1 MPHWLTRAGAKVTC
15 PLPGMLTKPR
25 AWLTK
30 TRRRMISTTMSL
42 IILKPKGRSQ
52 LRGKTPTGPNHQ
64 AAQNQKTRAAMTTD
78 LQQLSL
84 LNSARTVLSSST
96 RALRTAGYPEA
107 ADRVIRLATT
117 GTPRPVVV
125 FVGES
130 GRGKS
135 SVVNTLASVRDD
147 LPVGSGQ
154 GLYRLLAPAGGA
166 GDGGR
171 EVWVYPD
178 GSRASDLLP
187 GIHPIGVE
195 IPHAGTLIGD
205 VTLLDA
211 PSAGGLSGPQA
222 LLNLKIL
229 EAASVAVFVTDAG
242 ALLSNAELS
251 YLRLCSDQVEAIGL
265 VVTKTD
271 LYPDSWKDVV
281 AGNAALLKDRLP
293 RLANSFV
300 IGISAEIARA
310 ALSVPTPSA
319 QARLAAASGFPH
331 LEEALKR
338 DLARAASAPT
348 ANALRLA
355 RTGLEA
361 HRQARLTHVMM
372 AEAPAESRA
381 GMIAERQRLSDL
393 KEEQQRWTMDLERD
407 LGELRAGVLRRVG
420 EALDSWS
427 AQWRSH
433 IHSAKA
439 LRDAKTTQTLTN
451 DIFAGLQAIRATV
464 ITDAEAELRSLIQGV
479 FRGVPLP
486 EILDDILN
494 SSARPTDTIH
504 MGSEKHGAG
513 FDPSLVMSIVMG
525 SSMGTSVAGLLSG
538 GAAWP
543 LALLGAGGW
552 FAVNRFY
559 RQNMLEKNRLL
570 GELPRLAQAERA
582 IITDYLEARLRRLK
596 PEIVV
601 AYRAQLQKSLTELQQ
616 LIRESQVQEQLSAQA
631 RESQLGSLKREI
643 GQIEGLLADVDSSL
657 VKLRSL

>member
-1 MPHWLTRAGAKVTC
+1 MMRA
-15 PLPGMLTKPR
+15 P
-25 AWLTK
+25 
-30 TRRRMISTTMSL
+30 
-42 IILKPKGRSQ
+42 
-52 LRGKTPTGPNHQ
+52 
-64 AAQNQKTRAAMTTD
+64 MTTD

-107 ADRVIRLATT
+107 ADRVMRLAGT

-135 SVVNTLASVRDD
+135 SVVNTLASVSDD
-147 LPVGSGQ
+147 LPGSSGQ
-154 GLYRLLAPAGGA
+154 GIYRLLAPASGA
-166 GDGGR
+166 GDSDR

-178 GSRASDLLP
+178 GSRAPGLLP

-211 PSAGGLSGPQA
+211 PSAGGLAGPQA

-251 YLRLCSDQVEAIGL
+251 YLQLCSEQVEAIGL

-281 AGNAALLKDRLP
+281 AGNAALLEDRLP

-300 IGISAEIARA
+300 LGISTEMARA
-310 ALSVPTPSA
+310 ASSVPTPSA
-319 QARLAAASGFPH
+319 KALLEAASGFQH
-331 LEEALKR
+331 LQEALKR

-361 HRQARLTHVMM
+361 HRQARLAHVMM
-372 AEAPAESRA
+372 TEAPAESRA

-407 LGELRAGVLRRVG
+407 LGELRAGVLRRVS

-486 EILDDILN
+486 GILDDILN
-494 SSARPTDTIH
+494 SSERPTDTMH

-538 GAAWP
+538 GAAAATGSLAAAAWP
-543 LALLGAGGW
+543 LAVLGAGGW

-601 AYRAQLQKSLTELQQ
+601 AYRAQLQKSLTDLQQ

-631 RESQLGSLKREI
+631 RESQLVSLKREI